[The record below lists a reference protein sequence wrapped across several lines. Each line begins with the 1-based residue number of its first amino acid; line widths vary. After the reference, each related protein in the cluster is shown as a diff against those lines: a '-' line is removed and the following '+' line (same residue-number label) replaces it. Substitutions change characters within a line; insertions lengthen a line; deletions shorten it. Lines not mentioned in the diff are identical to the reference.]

1 MNGKISKESELH
13 IERNG
18 VMKPQFCP
26 HNPYALGS
34 DNGMTECGDWC
45 PLFGEI
51 QGLPYATHTSFLVEL
66 CEKRLI
72 FNHLEDS
79 RKVEDGKD

>member
-1 MNGKISKESELH
+1 MNGKISKEGDLY
-13 IERNG
+13 IERAG

-51 QGLPYATHTSFLVEL
+51 QKLPYVAHTSFLVEL
-66 CEKRLI
+66 CQKRLI
-72 FNHLEDS
+72 FNQLDDE
-79 RKVEDGKD
+79 RKVAHDND

>member
-1 MNGKISKESELH
+1 MNGKISKEGTLY
-13 IERNG
+13 IERAG
-18 VMKPQFCP
+18 VMKRQECP
-26 HNPYALGS
+26 FVNSVDAG
-34 DNGMTECGDWC
+34 TACGDWC